1 MALRRLSAACMS
13 GQYNDIMGNF
23 QLNPADGAAHLMQG
37 NGIAAVVAALIA
49 KAQREGKGQSS
60 DAAASGNTDGGGSS
74 SSNGDGGDASSTNQ

>member
-1 MALRRLSAACMS
+1 MS

-60 DAAASGNTDGGGSS
+60 NAAAASEDGAGGSASGSS
-74 SSNGDGGDASSTNQ
+74 SGGDGGDAPSTNQ